1 MAYRYQSLK
10 QERLEKIAEIDV
22 LRRQLDIKEQE
33 LDDIE
38 MNLAEAKKEKG
49 MFNLAKM
56 NVRRRRNAIKNS
68 AIRSKAEKGFL
79 HNVPGWKIV
88 DDELDRMNTVTRSL
102 PGQSRRRRSL

>member
-10 QERLEKIAEIDV
+10 QERLDKIAEIDV

-49 MFNLAKM
+49 MLFLKM
-56 NVRRRRNAIKNS
+56 
-68 AIRSKAEKGFL
+68 
-79 HNVPGWKIV
+79 
-88 DDELDRMNTVTRSL
+88 
-102 PGQSRRRRSL
+102 